1 MGHELPEFSDK
12 ANCGGLSSVISIP
25 AGAIIEAKV
34 GATALKDREFVE
46 WQALDTG
53 LKWGLTNTVAG
64 TGGDSFKSQT
74 FTRPYSERVK
84 VYLRNTKATAINVY
98 IAEAN

>member
-1 MGHELPEFSDK
+1 MGHELPEFTDK
-12 ANCGGLSSVISIP
+12 ANCGGISATVSIP
-25 AGAIIEAKV
+25 AGATIEAKV
-34 GATALKDREFVE
+34 EATALEGREFIE

-53 LKWGLTNTVAG
+53 LKWGLTNTIDG

-74 FTRPYSERVK
+74 FTRPYSENVK
-84 VYLRNTKATAINVY
+84 VYLRNTKATPIDVY